1 MFFGPFS
8 SALNCLPVSA
18 TDAAPTITDSQKE
31 GSSTLAPSERE
42 PGFPQSGRPLEAS
55 SWKHQILICH
65 LQSSDWCCAAA
76 MVDLL
81 DHWSSASVIAEFL
94 VASRVTSLTA
104 VSPGSSTEFS
114 VEASGLLGTFSPVS
128 ELASGGETAQCSRE
142 MKSCATNGCH
152 GKGLHERFHIYNII

>member
-1 MFFGPFS
+1 MPLTVFLSQP
-8 SALNCLPVSA
+8 LKNTP
-18 TDAAPTITDSQKE
+18 TDAAPTITDSDE
-31 GSSTLAPSERE
+31 GGSFTLAPSERE

-94 VASRVTSLTA
+94 VASRLTSLTA
-104 VSPGSSTEFS
+104 VSPGSSNLLPQRS
-114 VEASGLLGTFSPVS
+114 LWRPRALGNLQSLSSHQVEKQLKRVP
-128 ELASGGETAQCSRE
+128 E
-142 MKSCATNGCH
+142 K
-152 GKGLHERFHIYNII
+152 